1 MDGYVILACV
11 ISFYIGF
18 LIGKNKEFCKTKIM
32 PFKEIYYAVNNDV
45 NEENINVDGSSDD
58 SDDIKNI

>member
-1 MDGYVILACV
+1 
-11 ISFYIGF
+11 
-18 LIGKNKEFCKTKIM
+18 M